1 MKRVIF
7 AAALAV
13 AFETFGANAW
23 MQQARKSP
31 EWFTRGVMYQIQPR
45 AFTPEG
51 TLAAAKAKLPYLK
64 DLGVTIAYLVPVM
77 KMDADM
83 DQGFWSPRQIRSGFN
98 NPKNQYRI
106 ADYFHVD
113 EEYGTDQDLKD
124 FCAEAHR
131 LGMKVVF
138 DLVYLHC
145 GPTAP
150 FLKEHPEFTWWN
162 PDGTVKKGPWRFPKL
177 NFAVPGLR
185 AYFMD
190 NIKSLIRDFG
200 ADGFRCDVGDGI
212 PLDFWCDAHDMMD
225 DLTGGNA
232 VLLCEGFTVCD
243 QYKGFDADY
252 GWFPGMSAK
261 AVRGGW
267 TGRERQCPVGSRFVN
282 HYENHD
288 IATDAR
294 PRREKAWGHD
304 AIDQVLV
311 WMFTLDGVPLLF
323 TGNEIADADE
333 RHSMFGKTPM
343 DWSQLAREP
352 GKSRHAFVK
361 RLAAL
366 RREHPAFTDVN
377 GSDGLTWLDTT
388 AEDAVTAFVRRNG
401 SETILVVQNWTRKPV
416 KCTVSFAVSKRAT
429 ASYLAPDET
438 DRDVKGT
445 IAAEPLFVR
454 DASYSPDG
462 GFTIGP
468 LGWWIS
474 KVDAPA
480 ACAFPAAQGVLRRFA
495 GEGVA
500 EKFVFARMEADE
512 PQAEIAARDGKILIR
527 ATDENRAAA
536 AVGRYIREVAKGH
549 WSRSGNRVPTDWPL
563 PEKPIKVKTVL
574 PHLHAYNYCVFSYS
588 FAFYGEEEWRAN
600 IDRLA
605 LSGFTS
611 ALVPTGNM
619 KVWQLFLRD
628 AGFSEAQIAAFI
640 PDETAQSWT
649 NCGVME
655 GVGAPFPPE
664 RIDEEARLGRWVVKE
679 MRALGIEPMLQGFT
693 GLLPNSSTNVLC
705 GAKWPDARIYDQGRW
720 AGGLKRPVLLDATTD
735 AYAKLAKM
743 WYRRLYEV
751 YGISD
756 PRYFVGNLFS
766 EGGVAKGVDC
776 PRIAA
781 AMQREQQKASPGA
794 FWCISCWG
802 AAPRQDLLNG
812 LNPDLTRIIVL
823 DRNMAN
829 GGVFPRG
836 FGKITWLWGELLN
849 FGGNE
854 GMYGGMNALLNLG
867 GHLKG
872 PNGATLRG
880 YALESEGLDSN
891 HVFYDLFTDL
901 FFRPDAPS
909 LDQWLAGYAERR
921 YGIRD
926 LRIAEALSILARS
939 IWNVN
944 RMQEGC
950 SETVFCARPKWDVKK
965 SSSWATR
972 EKMYYDPQEVEK
984 AARLYL
990 AVAQERP
997 ELLELPTFRFDFT
1010 DVFRQVLSDR
1020 GVALV
1025 PRLKG
1030 ESAARAEFLALIR
1043 QMDALL
1049 ACTEAFRLDTHEA
1062 RARKRAGERG
1072 VRSLRRLFTTWIER
1086 PNSNLNDYAHHQFAG
1101 LLTNYYLK
1109 RWEAF
1114 FAHSED
1120 PDAALDALERAAPSA
1135 SWPLPPKDG
1144 DLLALA
1150 RNIVQ

>member
-1 MKRVIF
+1 MSLKIVSRSV
-7 AAALAV
+7 LAV
-13 AFETFGANAW
+13 A
-23 MQQARKSP
+23 
-31 EWFTRGVMYQIQPR
+31 
-45 AFTPEG
+45 
-51 TLAAAKAKLPYLK
+51 LAAA
-64 DLGVTIAYLVPVM
+64 
-77 KMDADM
+77 
-83 DQGFWSPRQIRSGFN
+83 S
-98 NPKNQYRI
+98 
-106 ADYFHVD
+106 
-113 EEYGTDQDLKD
+113 
-124 FCAEAHR
+124 
-131 LGMKVVF
+131 
-138 DLVYLHC
+138 
-145 GPTAP
+145 
-150 FLKEHPEFTWWN
+150 
-162 PDGTVKKGPWRFPKL
+162 
-177 NFAVPGLR
+177 
-185 AYFMD
+185 
-190 NIKSLIRDFG
+190 
-200 ADGFRCDVGDGI
+200 
-212 PLDFWCDAHDMMD
+212 
-225 DLTGGNA
+225 
-232 VLLCEGFTVCD
+232 
-243 QYKGFDADY
+243 
-252 GWFPGMSAK
+252 
-261 AVRGGW
+261 
-267 TGRERQCPVGSRFVN
+267 CP
-282 HYENHD
+282 
-288 IATDAR
+288 AT
-294 PRREKAWGHD
+294 
-304 AIDQVLV
+304 
-311 WMFTLDGVPLLF
+311 
-323 TGNEIADADE
+323 
-333 RHSMFGKTPM
+333 
-343 DWSQLAREP
+343 
-352 GKSRHAFVK
+352 
-361 RLAAL
+361 
-366 RREHPAFTDVN
+366 
-377 GSDGLTWLDTT
+377 
-388 AEDAVTAFVRRNG
+388 
-401 SETILVVQNWTRKPV
+401 
-416 KCTVSFAVSKRAT
+416 
-429 ASYLAPDET
+429 
-438 DRDVKGT
+438 
-445 IAAEPLFVR
+445 
-454 DASYSPDG
+454 
-462 GFTIGP
+462 
-468 LGWWIS
+468 
-474 KVDAPA
+474 
-480 ACAFPAAQGVLRRFA
+480 CAFPAAQGVLRRFA

-500 EKFVFARMEADE
+500 EKFAFARMEADE
-512 PQAEIAARDGKILIR
+512 PQAEVAARDGKILIR

-563 PEKPIKVKTVL
+563 PEKPIKVKAVL

-628 AGFSEAQIAAFI
+628 TGFSEAQIAAFI
-640 PDETAQSWT
+640 PDETAQSWV

-655 GVGAPFPPE
+655 GVGAPFPSE
-664 RIDEEARLGRWVVKE
+664 RIDEEAHLGRWIVKE

-794 FWCISCWG
+794 LWCISCWG

-812 LNPDLTRIIVL
+812 LNPELTRIIVL

-836 FGKITWLWGELLN
+836 FGKITWIWGELLN

-880 YALESEGLDSN
+880 YALESEGLDSDP
-891 HVFYDLFTDL
+891 VFYDLFTDL
-901 FFRPDAPS
+901 FFRPGATGTTGVSPVANT
-909 LDQWLAGYAERR
+909 LDHWLAGYAERR

-926 LRIAEALSILARS
+926 PRIAEALSILARS

-990 AVAQERP
+990 AVALERS
-997 ELLELPTFRFDFT
+997 ELLKLPTFRFDFT

-1030 ESAARAEFLALIR
+1030 EPAARAEFLALIR
-1043 QMDALL
+1043 KMDALL

-1101 LLTNYYLK
+1101 LLSNYYLK

-1114 FAHSED
+1114 FAHPED
-1120 PDAALDALERAAPSA
+1120 ADAALDALERAAPSA
-1135 SWPLPPKDG
+1135 SWPSPPKDG
-1144 DLLALA
+1144 DLLDLA
-1150 RNIVQ
+1150 QAIAP

>member
-1 MKRVIF
+1 MNRTIRAISLT
-7 AAALAV
+7 AAV
-13 AFETFGANAW
+13 
-23 MQQARKSP
+23 
-31 EWFTRGVMYQIQPR
+31 
-45 AFTPEG
+45 
-51 TLAAAKAKLPYLK
+51 
-64 DLGVTIAYLVPVM
+64 
-77 KMDADM
+77 
-83 DQGFWSPRQIRSGFN
+83 
-98 NPKNQYRI
+98 
-106 ADYFHVD
+106 
-113 EEYGTDQDLKD
+113 
-124 FCAEAHR
+124 
-131 LGMKVVF
+131 
-138 DLVYLHC
+138 
-145 GPTAP
+145 
-150 FLKEHPEFTWWN
+150 
-162 PDGTVKKGPWRFPKL
+162 
-177 NFAVPGLR
+177 
-185 AYFMD
+185 
-190 NIKSLIRDFG
+190 
-200 ADGFRCDVGDGI
+200 
-212 PLDFWCDAHDMMD
+212 
-225 DLTGGNA
+225 
-232 VLLCEGFTVCD
+232 
-243 QYKGFDADY
+243 
-252 GWFPGMSAK
+252 
-261 AVRGGW
+261 
-267 TGRERQCPVGSRFVN
+267 
-282 HYENHD
+282 
-288 IATDAR
+288 
-294 PRREKAWGHD
+294 
-304 AIDQVLV
+304 VLV
-311 WMFTLDGVPLLF
+311 
-323 TGNEIADADE
+323 
-333 RHSMFGKTPM
+333 
-343 DWSQLAREP
+343 
-352 GKSRHAFVK
+352 
-361 RLAAL
+361 AA
-366 RREHPAFTDVN
+366 
-377 GSDGLTWLDTT
+377 GS
-388 AEDAVTAFVRRNG
+388 
-401 SETILVVQNWTRKPV
+401 
-416 KCTVSFAVSKRAT
+416 
-429 ASYLAPDET
+429 
-438 DRDVKGT
+438 
-445 IAAEPLFVR
+445 
-454 DASYSPDG
+454 
-462 GFTIGP
+462 
-468 LGWWIS
+468 
-474 KVDAPA
+474 PA

-495 GEGVA
+495 GEGIA
-500 EKFVFARMEADE
+500 EKFAFTRMEADE

-549 WSRSGNRVPTDWPL
+549 WSRSGNHVPTDWPL
-563 PEKPIKVKTVL
+563 PEKPIKVKAVL

-655 GVGAPFPPE
+655 GVGAPFPSE
-664 RIDEEARLGRWVVKE
+664 RIDEEARLGRWIVKE

-794 FWCISCWG
+794 LWCISCWG

-872 PNGATLRG
+872 PNGKTLRG

-891 HVFYDLFTDL
+891 PVFYDLFTDL
-901 FFRPDAPS
+901 FFRPDATGTTGVSPVANT
-909 LDQWLAGYAERR
+909 LDQWLVGYAERR

-926 LRIAEALSILARS
+926 PRIAEALSVLARS

-997 ELLELPTFRFDFT
+997 ELLKLPTFRFDFT

-1025 PRLKG
+1025 SRLKD
-1030 ESAARAEFLALIR
+1030 EPAARAEFLALIR
-1043 QMDALL
+1043 KMDGLL
-1049 ACTEAFRLDTHEA
+1049 ACTEAFRLDAHEA

-1101 LLTNYYLK
+1101 LLSNYYLK

-1114 FAHSED
+1114 FAHPED

-1135 SWPLPPKDG
+1135 SWPSPPKDG

-1150 RNIVQ
+1150 QAIAP

>member
-1 MKRVIF
+1 MNRAIPVISF
-7 AAALAV
+7 AV
-13 AFETFGANAW
+13 AVA
-23 MQQARKSP
+23 
-31 EWFTRGVMYQIQPR
+31 
-45 AFTPEG
+45 
-51 TLAAAKAKLPYLK
+51 LAAA
-64 DLGVTIAYLVPVM
+64 
-77 KMDADM
+77 
-83 DQGFWSPRQIRSGFN
+83 
-98 NPKNQYRI
+98 
-106 ADYFHVD
+106 
-113 EEYGTDQDLKD
+113 
-124 FCAEAHR
+124 
-131 LGMKVVF
+131 
-138 DLVYLHC
+138 
-145 GPTAP
+145 
-150 FLKEHPEFTWWN
+150 
-162 PDGTVKKGPWRFPKL
+162 
-177 NFAVPGLR
+177 
-185 AYFMD
+185 
-190 NIKSLIRDFG
+190 
-200 ADGFRCDVGDGI
+200 
-212 PLDFWCDAHDMMD
+212 
-225 DLTGGNA
+225 
-232 VLLCEGFTVCD
+232 
-243 QYKGFDADY
+243 
-252 GWFPGMSAK
+252 
-261 AVRGGW
+261 
-267 TGRERQCPVGSRFVN
+267 GS
-282 HYENHD
+282 
-288 IATDAR
+288 
-294 PRREKAWGHD
+294 
-304 AIDQVLV
+304 
-311 WMFTLDGVPLLF
+311 
-323 TGNEIADADE
+323 
-333 RHSMFGKTPM
+333 
-343 DWSQLAREP
+343 
-352 GKSRHAFVK
+352 
-361 RLAAL
+361 
-366 RREHPAFTDVN
+366 
-377 GSDGLTWLDTT
+377 
-388 AEDAVTAFVRRNG
+388 
-401 SETILVVQNWTRKPV
+401 
-416 KCTVSFAVSKRAT
+416 
-429 ASYLAPDET
+429 
-438 DRDVKGT
+438 
-445 IAAEPLFVR
+445 
-454 DASYSPDG
+454 
-462 GFTIGP
+462 
-468 LGWWIS
+468 
-474 KVDAPA
+474 PA

-495 GEGVA
+495 REGVA

-549 WSRSGNRVPTDWPL
+549 WSRSGNRVPTAWPL
-563 PEKPIKVKTVL
+563 PEKPIKVKAVL

-794 FWCISCWG
+794 LWCISCWG

-854 GMYGGMNALLNLG
+854 GMYGGMNTLLNLG

-872 PNGATLRG
+872 PNGKTLRG

-891 HVFYDLFTDL
+891 PVFYDLFTDL
-901 FFRPDAPS
+901 FFHPGATGITGVSPVANT
-909 LDQWLAGYAERR
+909 LDHWLAGYAERR

-926 LRIAEALSILARS
+926 PRIAEALSILARS

-1030 ESAARAEFLALIR
+1030 EPAARAEFLALIR
-1043 QMDALL
+1043 KMDALL

-1101 LLTNYYLK
+1101 LLSNYYLK
-1109 RWEAF
+1109 RWETF
-1114 FAHSED
+1114 FAHPEN
-1120 PDAALDALERAAPSA
+1120 PNAALDALERAAPSA
-1135 SWPLPPKDG
+1135 SWPSSPKDG

-1150 RNIVQ
+1150 RTIAP

>member
-1 MKRVIF
+1 MNRTI
-7 AAALAV
+7 
-13 AFETFGANAW
+13 
-23 MQQARKSP
+23 
-31 EWFTRGVMYQIQPR
+31 R
-45 AFTPEG
+45 AFALTAVVALG
-51 TLAAAKAKLPYLK
+51 AA
-64 DLGVTIAYLVPVM
+64 
-77 KMDADM
+77 
-83 DQGFWSPRQIRSGFN
+83 S
-98 NPKNQYRI
+98 
-106 ADYFHVD
+106 
-113 EEYGTDQDLKD
+113 
-124 FCAEAHR
+124 
-131 LGMKVVF
+131 
-138 DLVYLHC
+138 
-145 GPTAP
+145 
-150 FLKEHPEFTWWN
+150 
-162 PDGTVKKGPWRFPKL
+162 
-177 NFAVPGLR
+177 
-185 AYFMD
+185 
-190 NIKSLIRDFG
+190 
-200 ADGFRCDVGDGI
+200 
-212 PLDFWCDAHDMMD
+212 
-225 DLTGGNA
+225 
-232 VLLCEGFTVCD
+232 
-243 QYKGFDADY
+243 
-252 GWFPGMSAK
+252 
-261 AVRGGW
+261 
-267 TGRERQCPVGSRFVN
+267 CP
-282 HYENHD
+282 
-288 IATDAR
+288 AT
-294 PRREKAWGHD
+294 
-304 AIDQVLV
+304 
-311 WMFTLDGVPLLF
+311 
-323 TGNEIADADE
+323 
-333 RHSMFGKTPM
+333 
-343 DWSQLAREP
+343 
-352 GKSRHAFVK
+352 
-361 RLAAL
+361 
-366 RREHPAFTDVN
+366 
-377 GSDGLTWLDTT
+377 
-388 AEDAVTAFVRRNG
+388 
-401 SETILVVQNWTRKPV
+401 
-416 KCTVSFAVSKRAT
+416 
-429 ASYLAPDET
+429 
-438 DRDVKGT
+438 
-445 IAAEPLFVR
+445 
-454 DASYSPDG
+454 
-462 GFTIGP
+462 
-468 LGWWIS
+468 
-474 KVDAPA
+474 
-480 ACAFPAAQGVLRRFA
+480 CAFPAARGVLQRFA
-495 GEGVA
+495 GEDVA
-500 EKFVFARMEADE
+500 AKFSFLRMESAE
-512 PQAEIAARDGKILIR
+512 PQAEISAHDGKILIR

-563 PEKPIKVKTVL
+563 PAKPIKVKTVL

-588 FAFYGEEEWRAN
+588 FAFYGEAEWQAN

-628 AGFSEAQIAAFI
+628 AGFSEEQIAAFI
-640 PDETAQSWT
+640 PDETAQSWV

-655 GVGAPFPPE
+655 GVGAPLPPE
-664 RIDEEARLGRWVVKE
+664 RIDEEARLGRWIVKE

-693 GLLPNSSTNVLC
+693 GLLPNSSTNVVS
-705 GAKWPDARIYDQGRW
+705 GAKWPDARIYNQGRW

-735 AYAKLAKM
+735 AYARLAQM

-751 YGISD
+751 YGISN

-794 FWCISCWG
+794 LWCISCWG

-836 FGKITWLWGELLN
+836 FGKITWIWGELLN

-872 PNGATLRG
+872 PNGKTLRG

-891 HVFYDLFTDL
+891 PVFYDFFTDL
-901 FFRPDAPS
+901 FFRPGAPS
-909 LDQWLAGYAERR
+909 LDLWLVGYAERR

-926 LRIAEALSILARS
+926 PRIAEALSILARS

-950 SETVFCARPKWDVKK
+950 SETVFCARPNWDVKK

-997 ELLELPTFRFDFT
+997 ELPKLPTFRFDFT

-1030 ESAARAEFLALIR
+1030 EPAARAEFLALIR

-1049 ACTEAFRLDTHEA
+1049 ACTEAFRLDAHEA

-1101 LLTNYYLK
+1101 LLANYYLK
-1109 RWEAF
+1109 RWSAF
-1114 FAHSED
+1114 FAD
-1120 PDAALDALERAAPSA
+1120 PDHAAAALDALEAAAPSA
-1135 SWPLPPKDG
+1135 AWTVPPRGG
-1144 DLLALA
+1144 DLLGLA
-1150 RNIVQ
+1150 SGIVK